1 MKPQRECLERAARI
15 PKMGSHH
22 IGIVSVDDLEALA
35 VELVPGKHLRVL
47 GDDGVAVLRGPVDH
61 VVHLG

>member
-15 PKMGSHH
+15 PRAGSHH
-22 IGIVSVDDLEALA
+22 IGIVSFDDLETLA
-35 VELVPGKHLRVL
+35 VELVAGEHLRVL